1 MTSEQRRQLAEQ
13 NGLNLKAIEEHLNHP
28 ECGQLGQQ
36 EIAKFVLDPRQDWS
50 VGFVS
55 VAAGVLLAA
64 KLVQSEVAGIDVA
77 FPLSRGQALRFS
89 FLNPGPV
96 ISWHPRKETCV
107 CAGKG
112 RNSYRRLWS
121 Q

>member
-1 MTSEQRRQLAEQ
+1 VEADDTEPATATRSAKR
-13 NGLNLKAIEEHLNHP
+13 LNLQAIEEHLDHP

-64 KLVQSEVAGIDVA
+64 KFVQAEIAGLDMA
-77 FPLSRGQALRFS
+77 FSPSKGNALRFS
-89 FLNPGPV
+89 FLKPGTNHFTA
-96 ISWHPRKETCV
+96 S
-107 CAGKG
+107 A
-112 RNSYRRLWS
+112 
-121 Q
+121 